1 MAHSGLLLKNLEA
14 IGRTL
19 ADAESFRLFYQAEQ
33 EALAETGDEIG
44 LDGGPL
50 SNYGNY

>member
-1 MAHSGLLLKNLEA
+1 MLNN
-14 IGRTL
+14 

-33 EALAETGDEIG
+33 EALAETGDEIV

-50 SNYGNY
+50 SNYGNYRVM

>member
-1 MAHSGLLLKNLEA
+1 MLNN
-14 IGRTL
+14 

-33 EALAETGDEIG
+33 EALAETGDEEIV